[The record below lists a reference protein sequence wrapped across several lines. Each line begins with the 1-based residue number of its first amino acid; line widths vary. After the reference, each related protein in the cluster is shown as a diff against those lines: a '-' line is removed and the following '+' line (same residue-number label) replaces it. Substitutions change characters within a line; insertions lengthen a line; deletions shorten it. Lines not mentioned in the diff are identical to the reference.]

1 MDTRFSFSA
10 ILLAEMEFVCTNSLL
25 VTVSDNNAPCT
36 LSTINLRLSE
46 KLLFGCV
53 IATSINFYAIHKKLF
68 TCYNE
73 AINNKEAV
81 AMEMT
86 IGKRIAAL
94 RREKNLKQDDLA
106 QMLEVSPQAV
116 SKWENDQTCPDISLL
131 PKLAKI
137 LGVSVDEL
145 LSGKQ
150 ELQPVVTLVPEDQR
164 KDIKDM
170 MLRIVVD
177 SADGDKVR
185 VNLPMALVQLAMEMG
200 MEMPQVS
207 GNDALKDIDW
217 AQVMELVR
225 HGAMGNLVEV
235 ESADGD
241 IVRIFVE

>member
-1 MDTRFSFSA
+1 
-10 ILLAEMEFVCTNSLL
+10 
-25 VTVSDNNAPCT
+25 
-36 LSTINLRLSE
+36 
-46 KLLFGCV
+46 
-53 IATSINFYAIHKKLF
+53 
-68 TCYNE
+68 
-73 AINNKEAV
+73 
-81 AMEMT
+81 MEMT

-150 ELQPVVTLVPEDQR
+150 ELQPVVTLVPEGQR

-225 HGAMGNLVEV
+225 HGAMGNLIEV

>member
-1 MDTRFSFSA
+1 
-10 ILLAEMEFVCTNSLL
+10 
-25 VTVSDNNAPCT
+25 
-36 LSTINLRLSE
+36 
-46 KLLFGCV
+46 
-53 IATSINFYAIHKKLF
+53 
-68 TCYNE
+68 
-73 AINNKEAV
+73 
-81 AMEMT
+81 MEMT

-116 SKWENDQTCPDISLL
+116 NKWENDQTCPDISLL

-150 ELQPVVTLVPEDQR
+150 ELQPVVTLAPEDQR

-177 SADGDKVR
+177 SAGGDKVR

-207 GNDALKDIDW
+207 GNDALKGIDW

-225 HGAMGNLVEV
+225 HGAMGNLIEV

>member
-1 MDTRFSFSA
+1 
-10 ILLAEMEFVCTNSLL
+10 
-25 VTVSDNNAPCT
+25 
-36 LSTINLRLSE
+36 
-46 KLLFGCV
+46 
-53 IATSINFYAIHKKLF
+53 
-68 TCYNE
+68 
-73 AINNKEAV
+73 
-81 AMEMT
+81 MEMT

-116 SKWENDQTCPDISLL
+116 SKWENDQTCPDINLL

-207 GNDALKDIDW
+207 GNDALKGIDW

-225 HGAMGNLVEV
+225 HGAMGNLIEV

>member
-1 MDTRFSFSA
+1 
-10 ILLAEMEFVCTNSLL
+10 ME
-25 VTVSDNNAPCT
+25 
-36 LSTINLRLSE
+36 I
-46 KLLFGCV
+46 
-53 IATSINFYAIHKKLF
+53 
-68 TCYNE
+68 
-73 AINNKEAV
+73 
-81 AMEMT
+81 T

-131 PKLAKI
+131 PNLAKI

-207 GNDALKDIDW
+207 GNDALKGIDW
-217 AQVMELVR
+217 ALVMDLVR
-225 HGAMGNLVEV
+225 HGAMGNLLEV

>member
-1 MDTRFSFSA
+1 
-10 ILLAEMEFVCTNSLL
+10 
-25 VTVSDNNAPCT
+25 
-36 LSTINLRLSE
+36 
-46 KLLFGCV
+46 
-53 IATSINFYAIHKKLF
+53 
-68 TCYNE
+68 
-73 AINNKEAV
+73 
-81 AMEMT
+81 MEMT

-106 QMLEVSPQAV
+106 QMLEVSPQAI

-170 MLRIVVD
+170 TLRIVVD

-225 HGAMGNLVEV
+225 HGAMGNLIEV

-241 IVRIFVE
+241 IVRIFVV

>member
-1 MDTRFSFSA
+1 
-10 ILLAEMEFVCTNSLL
+10 
-25 VTVSDNNAPCT
+25 
-36 LSTINLRLSE
+36 
-46 KLLFGCV
+46 
-53 IATSINFYAIHKKLF
+53 
-68 TCYNE
+68 
-73 AINNKEAV
+73 
-81 AMEMT
+81 MEMT
-86 IGKRIAAL
+86 VGKRIAAL

-177 SADGDKVR
+177 SAHGDKVR
-185 VNLPMALVQLAMEMG
+185 MNLPMALVQLAMEMG